1 MNDAGHLYRPS
12 GMLCATGLD
21 LAREARRLACVA
33 PIRRSNPIPSPRIGD
48 QANPSDRAHERRGGE
63 EAYRSATYPVAPLN
77 GISSNDSVA
86 TNIEYEPKRN
96 PGNLTLSSAVARA
109 GLFREVDRPRYP
121 AKSDCIKQTQRAHN
135 EAHIATGN
143 QQYRPEPRAWLAR
156 LAIVQSLL
164 LSGSSAIRV
173 AIKSRS
179 KPMEEET

>member
-1 MNDAGHLYRPS
+1 MNDAGRLYRPV

-96 PGNLTLSSAVARA
+96 PGNLARGLATA
-109 GLFREVDRPRYP
+109 GSWLFR
-121 AKSDCIKQTQRAHN
+121 KSIVPDIGRSQTALKQTERAHN
-135 EAHIATGN
+135 EAVLLPVINSTDQN
-143 QQYRPEPRAWLAR
+143 RELASQ
-156 LAIVQSLL
+156 A
-164 LSGSSAIRV
+164 
-173 AIKSRS
+173 
-179 KPMEEET
+179 